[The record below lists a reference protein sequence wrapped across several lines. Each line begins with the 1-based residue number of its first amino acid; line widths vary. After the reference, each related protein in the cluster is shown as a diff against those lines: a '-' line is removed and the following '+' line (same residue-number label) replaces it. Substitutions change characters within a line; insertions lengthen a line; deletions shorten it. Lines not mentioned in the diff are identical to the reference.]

1 MTDQSISIL
10 LTNSNVSHDLIQTE
24 YPKRTRQCKEAAKL
38 LGVDSLRDVTRK
50 TLEGMMT
57 YSIAPPRL
65 TIGRFKRTFYGAS
78 GLGKNVMDINKH
90 ERSSIFTLRHNLM

>member
-57 YSIAPPRL
+57 YSIAPPPP
-65 TIGRFKRTFYGAS
+65 THYWTF
-78 GLGKNVMDINKH
+78 
-90 ERSSIFTLRHNLM
+90 